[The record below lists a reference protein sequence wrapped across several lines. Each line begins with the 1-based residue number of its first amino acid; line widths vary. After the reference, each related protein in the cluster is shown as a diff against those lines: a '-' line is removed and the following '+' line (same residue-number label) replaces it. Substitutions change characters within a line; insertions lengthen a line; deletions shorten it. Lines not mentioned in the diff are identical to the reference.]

1 MKINTF
7 LLKKLRKEK
16 AWTQEE
22 LAIASVLSERTI
34 QRIEREGKASFD
46 SAKSIAA
53 AFNIDVSELDEAQN
67 SSAVNDEEINS
78 FLFRID
84 NGTKLGQLIGGSLVF
99 RFEHDDPKTEKEADL
114 LASTLQTI
122 QDWGEIWSELESG
135 ARVKASFSLSQV
147 INELEENDFW
157 MFGSN
162 TNEEY
167 AGISKD
173 DWRVANISVLRIDNP
188 KIVKLDLSEEK

>member
-16 AWTQEE
+16 AWTQDE
-22 LAIASVLSERTI
+22 LAIASGLSARTI
-34 QRIEREGKASFD
+34 QRIEKEGKAASD

-53 AFNIDVSELDEAQN
+53 AFNIDVCELDAAQN

-78 FLFRID
+78 FLFRIE
-84 NGTKLGQLIGGSLVF
+84 NGTKLGQLISGSLAF
-99 RFEHDDPKTEKEADL
+99 RFEHDDPKTEEEVDL
-114 LASTLQTI
+114 LACTLQSI

-135 ARVKASFSLSQV
+135 ARVKASFSLSQL
-147 INELEENDFW
+147 IYELEEKGFW
-157 MFGSN
+157 IFGSN

-173 DWRVANISVLRIDNP
+173 DWKIANISVLRIDSP
-188 KIVKLDLSEEK
+188 KIVKLDLSEGK